1 MFVRNSLGEPAH
13 KMLVELDALRSSNV
27 DVDRHSA
34 EQVRL
39 FAGRYASS
47 EQQFI
52 RIVIVIAII
61 IITPPPSSPPSS
73 STSSSHLH
81 RQVLRIFAAMD
92 ADRSGV
98 LTFDQAHSTE
108 VLYQS

>member
-52 RIVIVIAII
+52 RIVIVIAIV
-61 IITPPPSSPPSS
+61 IITTILTTIVIDIVISS
-73 STSSSHLH
+73 SSSGAAHLC
-81 RQVLRIFAAMD
+81 RDGRRPLGR
-92 ADRSGV
+92 
-98 LTFDQAHSTE
+98 AHVRPGT
-108 VLYQS
+108 LY